1 MQIFIN
7 DQLHIFRRA
16 KHRFLFNNEDSNAI
30 EDAGISHLVKMKGI
44 KLKKIFLGKKD
55 IN

>member
-1 MQIFIN
+1 MIN
-7 DQLHIFRRA
+7 FTSLEELNIGF
-16 KHRFLFNNEDSNAI
+16 FFNTEDSNAI

-44 KLKKIFLGKKD
+44 KLKKIFLGKND